1 MLEFICTR
9 TESGAS
15 GDHKCSL
22 VLLSQANEIEN
33 EQTRT
38 KPREVSAA
46 ILMPFIMIA
55 SLGPRERV
63 PASILLRR
71 GNYWHLLDKRQ
82 TKYKDIPALA
92 MSSCCVSL
100 AILEPCVW

>member
-1 MLEFICTR
+1 MLF
-9 TESGAS
+9 S
-15 GDHKCSL
+15 
-22 VLLSQANEIEN
+22 LLSQANEMEN

-92 MSSCCVSL
+92 MSSCSVSL